1 MEIIDRDLQSV
12 QAVRCLIRRAR
23 EAQRE
28 LAAFSQTQIDAI
40 VQAIAEAGEK
50 NAERLGR
57 MAQEE
62 TGFGR
67 PEDKTVKNRFA
78 SRTVYEAIRDMKTV
92 GILREDT
99 EKKILEIGV
108 PVGVVAALIPSTNP
122 TSTVIYKAQIALK
135 AGNAI
140 VFSPHPGAKASITEA
155 ARVVREAAESA
166 GCPAGAIGCMELLTM
181 ESTAELMKK
190 ADLIL
195 ATGSSAMVK
204 AAYSSGT
211 PAIGVGPG
219 NGPSFIER
227 SADIPL
233 AIKRILDSKT
243 FDNGTVCASEQS
255 IICEKS
261 NEAEVIAE
269 LKKQGGY
276 FMSEEETEAV
286 CKLLFKNGHSMNAK
300 FVAKKPQ
307 VIAKAAGFTVDDS
320 VRVLVGR
327 QHGVGDSDP
336 LSHEK
341 LTTVLA
347 FYTVEDWHEACEL
360 SIALLQN
367 GIGHTMSIHTNDPEM
382 AMKFA
387 AKPASRILVNTG
399 GTQGGTGVST
409 GLAPS
414 FTLGCGT
421 IGGSSVSENVTPMH
435 LINKK
440 VLAYGIKDVTTLA
453 QDDAIYQKY
462 HGHACCDTNSC
473 DAKISVTPEELAAMV
488 EAVVKAIK

>member
-1 MEIIDRDLQSV
+1 MEIIDQDLQSV

-23 EAQRE
+23 DAQRE

-166 GCPAGAIGCMELLTM
+166 GCPAGTIGCMELLTM

-243 FDNGTVCASEQS
+243 FDNGTICASEQS
-255 IICEKS
+255 IVTEECICDAVLDELTRQGAYVLSPEEKKKVAAILMRA
-261 NEAEVIAE
+261 NGTMNPRIVGKTPQYIAT
-269 LKKQGGY
+269 L
-276 FMSEEETEAV
+276 
-286 CKLLFKNGHSMNAK
+286 
-300 FVAKKPQ
+300 
-307 VIAKAAGFTVDDS
+307 AGIRVPEDA
-320 VRVLVGR
+320 RVLVGCETE
-327 QHGVGDSDP
+327 VGRDVPFSR
-336 LSHEK
+336 EK
-341 LTTVLA
+341 LCPVLA
-347 FYTVEDWHEACEL
+347 FYVEADWKSACDTCIRILENEG
-360 SIALLQN
+360 A
-367 GIGHTMSIHTNDPEM
+367 GHTMGIHSQNGQIIRE
-382 AMKFA
+382 FA
-387 AKPASRILVNTG
+387 LKKPVSRFLVNTPGSLG
-399 GTQGGTGVST
+399 GIGATTN
-409 GLAPS
+409 LFPAL
-414 FTLGCGT
+414 TLGCGAV
-421 IGGSSVSENVTPMH
+421 GGSSSADNISPMH
-435 LINKK
+435 LLNVRRMAYGAREREDVTGGSAAVSLVSASNAAAPAGEEELMQA
-440 VLAYGIKDVTTLA
+440 VLARVL
-453 QDDAIYQKY
+453 QRM
-462 HGHACCDTNSC
+462 N
-473 DAKISVTPEELAAMV
+473 LN
-488 EAVVKAIK
+488 

>member
-1 MEIIDRDLQSV
+1 
-12 QAVRCLIRRAR
+12 
-23 EAQRE
+23 
-28 LAAFSQTQIDAI
+28 
-40 VQAIAEAGEK
+40 
-50 NAERLGR
+50 
-57 MAQEE
+57 
-62 TGFGR
+62 
-67 PEDKTVKNRFA
+67 
-78 SRTVYEAIRDMKTV
+78 MKTV

-243 FDNGTVCASEQS
+243 FDNGTICASEQS
-255 IICEKS
+255 IVTEECICDAVLDELTRQGAYVLSPEEKKKVAAILMRA
-261 NEAEVIAE
+261 NGTMNPRIVGKTPQYIAT
-269 LKKQGGY
+269 L
-276 FMSEEETEAV
+276 
-286 CKLLFKNGHSMNAK
+286 
-300 FVAKKPQ
+300 
-307 VIAKAAGFTVDDS
+307 AGIRVPEDA
-320 VRVLVGR
+320 RVLVGCETE
-327 QHGVGDSDP
+327 VGHDVPFSR
-336 LSHEK
+336 EK
-341 LTTVLA
+341 LCPVLA
-347 FYTVEDWHEACEL
+347 FYVEADWKSACDTCIRILENEG
-360 SIALLQN
+360 A
-367 GIGHTMSIHTNDPEM
+367 GHTMGIHSQNGQIIRE
-382 AMKFA
+382 FA
-387 AKPASRILVNTG
+387 LKKPVSRFLVNTPGSLG
-399 GTQGGTGVST
+399 GIGATTN
-409 GLAPS
+409 LFPAL
-414 FTLGCGT
+414 TLGCGAV
-421 IGGSSVSENVTPMH
+421 GGSSSADNISPMH
-435 LINKK
+435 LLNVRRMAYGAREREDVTGGSDAVSPVSASTAAAPAGEEELMQA
-440 VLAYGIKDVTTLA
+440 VLARVL
-453 QDDAIYQKY
+453 QRM
-462 HGHACCDTNSC
+462 N
-473 DAKISVTPEELAAMV
+473 LN
-488 EAVVKAIK
+488 

>member
-28 LAAFSQTQIDAI
+28 LAAFSQAQIDAI

-67 PEDKTVKNRFA
+67 PEDKAVKNRFA
-78 SRTVYEAIRDMKTV
+78 SRTVYEAIRGIKTV
-92 GILREDT
+92 GILHEDT

-243 FDNGTVCASEQS
+243 FDNGTICASEQS
-255 IICEKS
+255 IVTEECICGAVLDELTRQGAYVLSPEEKKKVAAILMRA
-261 NEAEVIAE
+261 NGTMNPRIVGKTPQYIAT
-269 LKKQGGY
+269 L
-276 FMSEEETEAV
+276 
-286 CKLLFKNGHSMNAK
+286 
-300 FVAKKPQ
+300 
-307 VIAKAAGFTVDDS
+307 AGIRVPEDA
-320 VRVLVGR
+320 RVLVGCETE
-327 QHGVGDSDP
+327 VGHDVPFSR
-336 LSHEK
+336 EK
-341 LTTVLA
+341 LCPVLA
-347 FYTVEDWHEACEL
+347 FYVEADWKSACETCIRIL
-360 SIALLQN
+360 ENKGA
-367 GIGHTMSIHTNDPEM
+367 GHTMGIHSQNGQIIRE
-382 AMKFA
+382 FA
-387 AKPASRILVNTG
+387 LKKPVSRFLVNTAGSLG
-399 GTQGGTGVST
+399 GIGATTN
-409 GLAPS
+409 LFPAL
-414 FTLGCGT
+414 TLGCGAV
-421 IGGSSVSENVTPMH
+421 GGSSSSDNISPLHLLNIRRMAYGAREREDVTGGSAAASPAPASAAAAPAGEEELMQA
-435 LINKK
+435 
-440 VLAYGIKDVTTLA
+440 VLARVL
-453 QDDAIYQKY
+453 QRM
-462 HGHACCDTNSC
+462 N
-473 DAKISVTPEELAAMV
+473 LN
-488 EAVVKAIK
+488 

>member
-1 MEIIDRDLQSV
+1 MEIIDQDLQSV

-23 EAQRE
+23 DAQRE

-166 GCPAGAIGCMELLTM
+166 GCPAGTIGCMELLTM

-243 FDNGTVCASEQS
+243 FDNGTICASEQS
-255 IICEKS
+255 IVTEECICDAVLDELTRQGAYVLSPEEKKKVAAILMRA
-261 NEAEVIAE
+261 NGTMNPRIVGKTPQYIAT
-269 LKKQGGY
+269 L
-276 FMSEEETEAV
+276 
-286 CKLLFKNGHSMNAK
+286 
-300 FVAKKPQ
+300 
-307 VIAKAAGFTVDDS
+307 AGIRVPEDA
-320 VRVLVGR
+320 RVLVGCETE
-327 QHGVGDSDP
+327 VGRDVPFSR
-336 LSHEK
+336 EK
-341 LTTVLA
+341 LCPVLA
-347 FYTVEDWHEACEL
+347 FYVEADWKSACDTCIRILENEG
-360 SIALLQN
+360 A
-367 GIGHTMSIHTNDPEM
+367 GHTMRVENSPYYFLLFHI
-382 AMKFA
+382 AFLYLFA
-387 AKPASRILVNTG
+387 DGKW
-399 GTQGGTGVST
+399 
-409 GLAPS
+409 
-414 FTLGCGT
+414 
-421 IGGSSVSENVTPMH
+421 
-435 LINKK
+435 
-440 VLAYGIKDVTTLA
+440 
-453 QDDAIYQKY
+453 IY
-462 HGHACCDTNSC
+462 CLWD
-473 DAKISVTPEELAAMV
+473 
-488 EAVVKAIK
+488 

>member
-28 LAAFSQTQIDAI
+28 LAAFSQAQIDAI
-40 VQAIAEAGEK
+40 VQAIADAGEK

-67 PEDKTVKNRFA
+67 PEDKAVKNRFA

-243 FDNGTVCASEQS
+243 FDNGTICASEQS
-255 IICEKS
+255 IVTEECICDAVLDELTRQGAYVLSPEEKKKVAAILMRA
-261 NEAEVIAE
+261 NGTMNPRIVGKTPQYIAT
-269 LKKQGGY
+269 L
-276 FMSEEETEAV
+276 
-286 CKLLFKNGHSMNAK
+286 
-300 FVAKKPQ
+300 
-307 VIAKAAGFTVDDS
+307 AGIRVPEDA
-320 VRVLVGR
+320 RVLVGCETE
-327 QHGVGDSDP
+327 VGHDVPFSR
-336 LSHEK
+336 EK
-341 LTTVLA
+341 LCPVLA
-347 FYTVEDWHEACEL
+347 FYVEADWKSACDTCIRILENEG
-360 SIALLQN
+360 A
-367 GIGHTMSIHTNDPEM
+367 GHTMGIHSQNGQIIRE
-382 AMKFA
+382 FA
-387 AKPASRILVNTG
+387 LKKPVSRFLVNTAGSLG
-399 GTQGGTGVST
+399 GIGATTN
-409 GLAPS
+409 LFPAL
-414 FTLGCGT
+414 TLGCGAV
-421 IGGSSVSENVTPMH
+421 GGSSSADNISPMH
-435 LINKK
+435 LLNIRRMAYGAREREDVTGGSAAVSPVPASTAAAPAGEEELMQA
-440 VLAYGIKDVTTLA
+440 VLARVL
-453 QDDAIYQKY
+453 QRM
-462 HGHACCDTNSC
+462 N
-473 DAKISVTPEELAAMV
+473 LN
-488 EAVVKAIK
+488 